1 MRLQLRG
8 KRGRELFYWMKV
20 CKLLLME
27 SNGFLLI
34 KFLAIHKLT
43 YPSFAPNDLHH

>member
-8 KRGRELFYWMKV
+8 KGVRELFYWMKV

-27 SNGFLLI
+27 SNGFLLFI
-34 KFLAIHKLT
+34 NKVFNKT
-43 YPSFAPNDLHH
+43 